1 MTELQIA
8 NVLQFAV
15 VVALSLFV
23 LFRVLPTYRVDSFRQ
38 KMFCV
43 RDELF
48 DFAAQGKVSFD
59 NPAYILLRQQM
70 NALIRYGHQ
79 LTVFRMLMTYVINT
93 ASRKGPKTSWSAV
106 WEPSL
111 ERINDE
117 EVRSQLKK
125 YHERA
130 VMIAIK
136 HLIWGSPALWLGMLL
151 TAIVISVRG
160 AATGLRQILKT
171 AAKTV
176 LVGPLDRRQ
185 IEEEAFA
192 AAA

>member
-8 NVLQFAV
+8 NVLQLV
-15 VVALSLFV
+15 VVTALSLFV
-23 LFRVLPTYRVDSFRQ
+23 LFRALPTYRVDSFRQ

-48 DFAAQGKVSFD
+48 DFAVQGNVSFND
-59 NPAYILLRQQM
+59 PAYVLLRQQM

-79 LTVFRMLMTYVINT
+79 LTVFRMLMTNVINT
-93 ASRKGPKTSWSAV
+93 VSQKGPKTTWSAV

-111 ERINDE
+111 EKINDE
-117 EVRSQLKK
+117 EVRVQLKR

-130 VMIAIK
+130 VMIAVK
-136 HLIWGSPALWLGMLL
+136 HLIWGSPVLWILMLL
-151 TAIVISVRG
+151 TAITLTLQG
-160 AATGLRQILKT
+160 AATGLRQILKA
-171 AAKTV
+171 AAKMV
-176 LVGPLDRRQ
+176 LVGPLDKRH